1 MNQSAVI
8 GAALIIAYAI
18 FIITKGE
25 LPCYLQILGI
35 STAAG
40 CPPNLQPQGCGAST
54 TGTSGGL
61 GLSVNPVINAG
72 GPGGVGIGI
81 GSGGVTIG
89 AKNPTANPGGGIGVG
104 INL

>member
-1 MNQSAVI
+1 MDQSSVI
-8 GAALIIAYAI
+8 GAALVVAYVVFVI
-18 FIITKGE
+18 SKGE
-25 LPCYLQILGI
+25 LPCWLQILGI
-35 STAAG
+35 PTGGNCSQT
-40 CPPNLQPQGCGAST
+40 LQQACSV
-54 TGTSGGL
+54 TGTTSSSGGL

-89 AKNPTANPGGGIGVG
+89 VKNPSANPGGGIGVG